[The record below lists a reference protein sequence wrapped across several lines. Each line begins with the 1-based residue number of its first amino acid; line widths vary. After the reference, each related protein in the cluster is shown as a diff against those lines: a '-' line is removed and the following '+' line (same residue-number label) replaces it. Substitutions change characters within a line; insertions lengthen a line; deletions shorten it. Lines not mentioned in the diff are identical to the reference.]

1 MKQSGKRNQRAVL
14 LFALCTLCVTFLFG
28 GTFAWSSLGQN
39 VTNEVKGHMENP
51 GGRLHDDFN
60 GKNKDVYIENFTD
73 QYDGQPIIVRIRLR
87 EHMEM
92 SDTAGT
98 NVPVWSTWDVWD
110 PMQNIQS
117 GCYESPTG
125 YWKWKLGGQTTYL
138 PTFNKDLDSKVADVN
153 GTFAGPDGND
163 ADGSDSFE
171 DYVKYAINTPVSGT
185 AKYNGGTTKTETH
198 IVTETQ
204 PAVMMSMAQWSADPQ
219 LGQFWVYDNDGWA
232 YWAQPLW
239 PDSATGLLLDEISLT
254 KAIRGNWYYGIH
266 VEAEMVTADE
276 LTDISAA
283 KANQKGFYH
292 SHDTSTDAC
301 KNGTCS
307 GECPSATAAQ
317 LLSAIVKEIGEN
329 PTTTYQWMTELM
341 SDIREDEEVVDAIET
356 TPVVTNQKEAIAD
369 TVPETDQEESEAEAV
384 MENDQ
389 EKLDADTDTANDQEQ
404 SEADTVPESDQE
416 KLEADTVSENN
427 QEKTDTGEAF
437 SDASEEKTEENLEN
451 NEEVT
456 MPEE

>member
-1 MKQSGKRNQRAVL
+1 MKQLEKRKQRAVL
-14 LFALCTLCVTFLFG
+14 LFAICTLCVTLLFG

-138 PTFNKDLDSKVADVN
+138 PTFNKDLDSQVADVN

-198 IVTETQ
+198 IVSETQ
-204 PAVMMSMAQWSADPQ
+204 SAVMMSMAQWSAAPQ

-276 LTDISAA
+276 LADIAAA
-283 KANQKGFYH
+283 KADQRGFYH

-307 GECPSATAAQ
+307 GECPSSTAAQ

-329 PTTTYQWMTELM
+329 PSTTYQWMTELM
-341 SDIREDEEVVDAIET
+341 SDIREDEEETEAIEET
-356 TPVVTNQKEAIAD
+356 TVVN
-369 TVPETDQEESEAEAV
+369 DQEESEADTVLESV
-384 MENDQ
+384 Q
-389 EKLDADTDTANDQEQ
+389 EE
-404 SEADTVPESDQE
+404 SEADTVPKSDQAESEAGTIPESDQE
-416 KLEADTVSENN
+416 KSEVGTVPENDQEKSEAGTVQEDD
-427 QEKTDTGEAF
+427 QEKTDTEEAF
-437 SDASEEKTEENLEN
+437 QDTTEENSEK